1 LTIRRFQ
8 ILGWTV
14 TILKSITRAIFIA
27 AVSCGAAISISVSTP
42 QASDAKNFLAFGDK
56 GQCDSK
62 SEEAT
67 VKSEKRAGDKV
78 WHSAKI
84 LIKAPPKTVWET
96 VHEERKK
103 DPDLAYS
110 KVLEQGVNECRL
122 EQKFQLIPVIG
133 TAVCE
138 MHNSEVPLQRI
149 DYKLLKS
156 DRFKA
161 MEGSWVL
168 TPTEDGRHTMLELS
182 THLDMGI
189 PVPGPLMTS
198 VTSKKLSKRLSNVKK
213 MAEQHHARVAAKEA
227 SGS

>member
-1 LTIRRFQ
+1 MKLRSEA
-8 ILGWTV
+8 ILVAAVACG
-14 TILKSITRAIFIA
+14 A
-27 AVSCGAAISISVSTP
+27 AVSLSVLTP
-42 QASDAKNFLAFGDK
+42 QAAHAKNFLAFGNN
-56 GQCDSK
+56 K
-62 SEEAT
+62 SEDKAAEAT
-67 VKSEKRAGDKV
+67 VKTEKRAGDKV

-168 TPTEDGRHTMLELS
+168 TPSEDGRHTFLELS
-182 THLDMGI
+182 THLDMGV
-189 PVPGPLMTS
+189 PVPGPLMSS
-198 VTSKKLSKRLSNVKK
+198 VTTKKLARRLGNVKK
-213 MAEQHHARVAAKEA
+213 MAEQSHARVAQ
-227 SGS
+227 SGHTGY

>member
-1 LTIRRFQ
+1 MNLRTQ
-8 ILGWTV
+8 
-14 TILKSITRAIFIA
+14 AIFIA
-27 AVSCGAAISISVSTP
+27 AVACGAALSFSVASP
-42 QASDAKNFLAFGDK
+42 QAALAK
-56 GQCDSK
+56 QCSNK
-62 SEEAT
+62 AEEAT
-67 VKSEKRAGDKV
+67 VKSEKRAGDKL

-84 LIKAPPKTVWET
+84 LINAPPKVVWDT
-96 VHEERKK
+96 VHEERKN

-110 KVLEQGVNECRL
+110 KVLQQGENECRL

-138 MHNSEVPLQRI
+138 MHNSEIPGQRI

-168 TPTEDGRHTMLELS
+168 TPTDDGKHTVLELS

-189 PVPGPLMTS
+189 PVPGPLMSS
-198 VTSKKLSKRLSNVKK
+198 VTSKKLAKRLGNVKK
-213 MAEQHHARVAAKEA
+213 MAEKHHAQVAAKENA
-227 SGS
+227 GT

>member
-1 LTIRRFQ
+1 ML
-8 ILGWTV
+8 
-14 TILKSITRAIFIA
+14 IA
-27 AVSCGAAISISVSTP
+27 AVSCGAAFSLSVLTP
-42 QASDAKNFLAFGDK
+42 QAAIAKRSDK
-56 GQCDSK
+56 CESK
-62 SEEAT
+62 SEEAKVT
-67 VKSEKRAGDKV
+67 SQRRDDKLF
-78 WHSAKI
+78 HSAKI

-110 KVLEQGVNECRL
+110 KVLEQGHNECRL

-138 MHNSEVPLQRI
+138 MHNSEIPGQRI

-168 TPTEDGRHTMLELS
+168 TPTDDGRHTYLELS

-189 PVPGPLMTS
+189 PVPGPIMTS
-198 VTSKKLSKRLSNVKK
+198 VTSKKLAKRLGNVKK
-213 MAEQHHARVAAKEA
+213 MAEQHHARVAA
-227 SGS
+227 SGNPNGS